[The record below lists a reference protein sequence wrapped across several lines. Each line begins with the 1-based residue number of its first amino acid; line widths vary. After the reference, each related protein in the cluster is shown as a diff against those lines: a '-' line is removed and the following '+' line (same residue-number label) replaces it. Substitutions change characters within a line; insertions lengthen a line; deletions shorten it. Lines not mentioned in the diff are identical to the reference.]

1 MSILATPSESD
12 ATGLV
17 AELYQED
24 VAAQG
29 YVASHTAVMAL
40 NPEAVRAW
48 EGLIRTI
55 ALPLGKRR
63 YELVTLAAAR
73 GLRSRHCLLAHGAR
87 TLALIDEP
95 ELVRIAR
102 DYRDADLSEAE
113 VAMMAFAER
122 VSQDAYA
129 MTDDDSRRLREH
141 GFECPR
147 DVSVVGF
154 DDIWVAATYWPP
166 LTTIRQP
173 RQDLGRVATATL
185 LDQLEGRKPASE
197 GVRITLPSELIVRG
211 STAAPR
217 MRSRAVGL
225 LRRMKVEGP

>member
-1 MSILATPSESD
+1 MSIVATPSASE

-17 AELYQED
+17 VELYQED
-24 VAAQG
+24 LEEQG
-29 YVASHTAVMAL
+29 YVASHTAVMAV

-63 YELVTLAAAR
+63 YELITLAAAR

-87 TLALIDEP
+87 TLAFIDEP

-102 DYRDADLSEAE
+102 DYRDADLSDAE

-129 MTDDDSRRLREH
+129 MTDEDSRRLREH
-141 GFECPR
+141 GFSDSEI
-147 DVSVVGF
+147 VN
-154 DDIWVAATYWPP
+154 IALAA
-166 LTTIRQP
+166 
-173 RQDLGRVATATL
+173 
-185 LDQLEGRKPASE
+185 
-197 GVRITLPSELIVRG
+197 
-211 STAAPR
+211 AAR
-217 MRSRAVGL
+217 NYYSRAIQAPG
-225 LRRMKVEGP
+225 RRRRRAPGAQPGAARGAHRRSLTRRVRLTGRSG